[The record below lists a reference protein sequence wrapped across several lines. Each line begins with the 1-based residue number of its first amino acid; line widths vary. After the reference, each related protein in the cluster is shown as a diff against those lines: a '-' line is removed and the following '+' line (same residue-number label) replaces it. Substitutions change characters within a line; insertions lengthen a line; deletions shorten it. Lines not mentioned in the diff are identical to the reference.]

1 MKIDL
6 NDIKPLAGCGVLRF
20 GQTIDDVVALLG
32 DAEEIDQIDEDDM
45 MNTVILHYWERGIS
59 VFFEG
64 VDKSVVSCIETDNPD
79 SVLFGTKVFGLSMEK
94 LIALM
99 KKNGY
104 ENHEIEVEEGE
115 NRISFEDGLID
126 FFYDGEEMLAI
137 SLGVLI
143 NEKGE
148 IETF

>member
-79 SVLFGTKVFGLSMEK
+79 SVLFGSKVFELSMEK
-94 LIALM
+94 LISLM

>member
-6 NDIKPLAGCGVLRF
+6 NIIKPLEGCGVLRF

-32 DAEEIDQIDEDDM
+32 EAEEIDQIDEDDM
-45 MNTVILHYWERGIS
+45 LNTIILHYWERGIS

-79 SVLFGTKVFGLSMEK
+79 SLLFGSKVFGLSMEK
-94 LIALM
+94 LISLM

-104 ENHEIEVEEGE
+104 DDYEVEMEEGE
-115 NRISFEDGLID
+115 NRISFEKGLID

-137 SLGVLI
+137 SFGVLI

-148 IETF
+148 IENI